1 MLLLL
6 LSSSSLVCLFPGNS
20 GVPRAEL
27 GLSSGTAQNF
37 SLRYVCISGGN
48 QNFGA
53 IKVGF
58 FLLSLPFLSFF
69 SPFLFDLAVNG
80 KQNEGLIEQMLDF
93 TYASHD
99 TDSPMISFHL
109 HKTYTLHGYFCG
121 TSDIFFQGE
130 SISQPSALPTLTIHI
145 ITTNAKGSRLR

>member
-37 SLRYVCISGGN
+37 SPRYACISGGN

-53 IKVGF
+53 KWF
-58 FLLSLPFLSFF
+58 FFSSLPFLSFF
-69 SPFLFDLAVNG
+69 FLFLFDLAVNG

-99 TDSPMISFHL
+99 TNSPMISFHL
-109 HKTYTLHGYFCG
+109 HETYTLHGYCCG
-121 TSDIFFQGE
+121 TSGIFFQGE

-145 ITTNAKGSRLR
+145 ITTNPKSSRLR